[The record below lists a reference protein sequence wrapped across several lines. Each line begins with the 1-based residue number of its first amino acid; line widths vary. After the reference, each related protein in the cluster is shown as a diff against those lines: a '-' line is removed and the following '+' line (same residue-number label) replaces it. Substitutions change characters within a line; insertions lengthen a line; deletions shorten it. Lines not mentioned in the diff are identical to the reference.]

1 MVQKSAQNSHGFFF
15 VVMFMALVV
24 VGTVVTYFV
33 FLPKSAPKQITL
45 AVLPFSGSA
54 SVPEWLKYG
63 LAADIRN
70 ELALSRDVKVID
82 FQSSVDAFDEGYN
95 FESITDELGA
105 SHFVDGNFDE
115 LNSDLSGTLS
125 VRLVNATHAA
135 WKEVWTS
142 AISVKAG
149 EWEQLRASVARTI
162 RDELYDLNTPR
173 ELGLVNDANSYLT
186 YLRALHAFHHRA
198 DKRALAIL
206 NEIPESGIAP
216 YMELLK
222 RHLSTRQDGIFY
234 FEMREMFEA
243 TEAQYRLDELNTTLR
258 ASQDLREYK
267 EQLENLVA
275 DYPNSTAVSILA
287 DLYLYAGWLRQSEQL
302 LIRWAQLR
310 PRSFNVGVRLA
321 HIDYLRNDIPGAM
334 RALEIAGERSK
345 NIDGAEIM
353 RSTLQKTIELERESP
368 SIYELREVFI
378 ENNPGV
384 DLPKTPLPDIY
395 EEFDCDSKIALTIA
409 RERLQHTLEALH
421 CAQHT
426 WVTPPF
432 FTRITD
438 PRWEALTST
447 DEYQAYLEREGYARP
462 NLSDTG
468 PTNVDALFV
477 PRRD

>member
-1 MVQKSAQNSHGFFF
+1 
-15 VVMFMALVV
+15 
-24 VGTVVTYFV
+24 
-33 FLPKSAPKQITL
+33 
-45 AVLPFSGSA
+45 
-54 SVPEWLKYG
+54 
-63 LAADIRN
+63 
-70 ELALSRDVKVID
+70 
-82 FQSSVDAFDEGYN
+82 
-95 FESITDELGA
+95 
-105 SHFVDGNFDE
+105 
-115 LNSDLSGTLS
+115 
-125 VRLVNATHAA
+125 
-135 WKEVWTS
+135 
-142 AISVKAG
+142 
-149 EWEQLRASVARTI
+149 
-162 RDELYDLNTPR
+162 
-173 ELGLVNDANSYLT
+173 
-186 YLRALHAFHHRA
+186 
-198 DKRALAIL
+198 
-206 NEIPESGIAP
+206 
-216 YMELLK
+216 MELLK

-468 PTNVDALFV
+468 PTNVDALFM